1 MRYYILASGSKGNS
15 TLIQSG
21 STNVLIDCGTTKK
34 YLSETLSTIG
44 FSIEDIDA
52 LVVTHSHKDHISQLK
67 LFKDIPTYSTFETN
81 HLIQNIISAY
91 ESFRVNDLTFYPI
104 ALSHDSEDTLGF
116 IIFDGYE
123 KLVYVADTGYIRDQD
138 LLHLVD
144 ANYIILESNYDEAL
158 LMRSSR
164 PYMTKQRIMSDR
176 GHLSNHQCGQI
187 LQQIITKNTTEIV
200 LAHMSQEAN
209 NDEVALATVKSY
221 LEALDYE
228 GTITCSQQFKV
239 VMGGQHD

>member
-21 STNVLIDCGTTKK
+21 SSTVLIDCGTTKK
-34 YLSETLSTIG
+34 YLTETLSTIG
-44 FSIEDIDA
+44 YTIDDIDA
-52 LVVTHSHKDHISQLK
+52 LVVTHTHKDHISQLK
-67 LFKDIPTYSTFETN
+67 LFKDIPTFATFDTN
-81 HLIQNIISAY
+81 NQTQSIISAY
-91 ESFRVNDLTFYPI
+91 ESFQVNDLTFYPI
-104 ALSHDSEDTLGF
+104 ALSHDSENTLGF

-123 KLVYVADTGYIRDQD
+123 KLVYIADTGYIRDQD

-144 ANYIILESNYDEAL
+144 ANYIILESNYDETL
-158 LMRSSR
+158 LMQSSR

-187 LQQIITKNTTEIV
+187 LQQIITKNTTEVV
-200 LAHMSQEAN
+200 LAHMSLEAN
-209 NDEVALATVKSY
+209 SEDVALATIKPY

-228 GTITCSQQFKV
+228 GTVTCSQQFGV

>member
-21 STNVLIDCGTTKK
+21 SSTVLIDCGTTKK
-34 YLSETLSTIG
+34 YLTETLSTIG
-44 FSIEDIDA
+44 YTIDDIDA
-52 LVVTHSHKDHISQLK
+52 LVVTHTHKDHISQLK
-67 LFKDIPTYSTFETN
+67 LFKDIPTFATFDTN
-81 HLIQNIISAY
+81 HQTQSIISAY
-91 ESFRVNDLTFYPI
+91 ESFQVNDLTFYPI
-104 ALSHDSEDTLGF
+104 ALSHDSENTLGF

-123 KLVYVADTGYIRDQD
+123 KLVYIADTGYIRDQD

-144 ANYIILESNYDEAL
+144 ANYIILESNYDETL
-158 LMRSSR
+158 LMQSSR

-187 LQQIITKNTTEIV
+187 LQQIITKNTTEVV
-200 LAHMSQEAN
+200 LAHMSLEAN
-209 NDEVALATVKSY
+209 SEDVALATIKPY

-228 GTITCSQQFKV
+228 GTVTCSQQFGV

>member
-21 STNVLIDCGTTKK
+21 STTVLIDCGTTKK
-34 YLSETLSTIG
+34 YLTETLSTIG
-44 FSIEDIDA
+44 YGISDIDA
-52 LVVTHSHKDHISQLK
+52 LVVTHTHKDHISQLK
-67 LFKDIPTYSTFETN
+67 LFKDIPTYATFDTN
-81 HLIQNIISAY
+81 HSTQSMISAY
-91 ESFRVNDLTFYPI
+91 ESFQVNDLTFYPI
-104 ALSHDSEDTLGF
+104 ALSHDSDNTLGF

-123 KLVYVADTGYIRDQD
+123 KLVYIADTGYIRDQD

-144 ANYIILESNYDEAL
+144 ANYIIIESNYDESL

-164 PYMTKQRIMSDR
+164 PYLTKQRIMSDR

-200 LAHMSQEAN
+200 LAHISLEAN
-209 NDEVALATVKSY
+209 SDEVALSTVASY

-228 GTITCSQQFKV
+228 GTLTCSQQFGV